1 MDRYTVKRAAL
12 GLLRVG
18 LFAVVLLA
26 VAGVAAALLALLG
39 VVTVFGVVSAVLDA
53 GPMALALVGGLG
65 VLGLGVGLGAAY
77 WLLRLGG
84 RLDDELVAAVGPLD
98 RLAALQRRYV
108 GGEVDEAEFEAEL
121 DALLDADEVPP
132 EARVPRPLSEDGPAS
147 ETETASADR
156 ESTEHRGR
164 ELLFEQ

>member
-26 VAGVAAALLALLG
+26 VAGVATALLALLG
-39 VVTVFGVVSAVLDA
+39 AVTLFGIVSALLDA
-53 GPMALALVGGLG
+53 GPLALALVGGLG
-65 VLGLGVGLGAAY
+65 VLGVGLGLGVAY

-108 GGEVDEAEFEAEL
+108 GGEVDETEFEAEL

-147 ETETASADR
+147 EAEAAPTDRESADR
-156 ESTEHRGR
+156 RRR
-164 ELLFEQ
+164 ELLYEQ